1 MVTGSFTI
9 LLALL
14 KKFAWGPISE
24 IMKKREDQ
32 IANDLDSAE
41 QARVNAAKLEEER
54 QLKLMSSQT
63 EAAEIIKSAKDSGE
77 TSRQKILSETK
88 SEVGRL
94 KEKAQADIQLEKEA
108 ALTSV
113 KDDVA
118 DLSLQIAA
126 KILNKELTPQ
136 AHESLINDY
145 IEGLGSQNETR

>member
-1 MVTGSFTI
+1 
-9 LLALL
+9 
-14 KKFAWGPISE
+14 
-24 IMKKREDQ
+24 
-32 IANDLDSAE
+32 
-41 QARVNAAKLEEER
+41 
-54 QLKLMSSQT
+54 MSSQT